1 MGVKTGKVLILTAP
15 SGAGKTT
22 IARHLLSE
30 FSQLAFSVSATTR
43 PRREGEIHGKD
54 YYFLSITDFDNKVK
68 QDAFVEWEEVYPG
81 KRYGTLKAEVDRL
94 WAADKVIVFDVDVLG
109 AKNLKAYFGAQ
120 SLSLFIQPPDL
131 ETLEARL
138 RNRATESDATLQER
152 LRRARME
159 LAQAHHF
166 DRVLTN
172 NNLEQAKAQATEWVS
187 NFLQGKLL

>member
-22 IARHLLSE
+22 IARHLLSA

-43 PRREGEIHGKD
+43 PRRAGEVDGKD
-54 YYFLSITDFDNKVK
+54 YYFLSIPDFDNKVK

-109 AKNLKAYFGAQ
+109 AQNLKTYFGAQ

-131 ETLEARL
+131 ETLEERL

-152 LRRARME
+152 LKRARME

-166 DRVLTN
+166 DKVLIN
-172 NNLEQAKAQATEWVS
+172 GNLEQAKAQATEWVS